1 MQANIERLNKEG
13 LCWRAYK
20 WNENNSN
27 NNNNINNNDIWNRCF
42 VLSYLQPKCYMK
54 IAEENENVS
63 FCRSNERK
71 WIYGEN
77 RIYFMFVYLMNIA
90 CMCKNPLSLG
100 LFVVLIFIFSLVDV
114 KYTHTHIH
122 AQPMTSTSKFSS
134 QFSFKRTE
142 IKSTLIKWCQ
152 QWHSI

>member
-1 MQANIERLNKEG
+1 MKRSFLLFIASNLHHLAIVQANIERLNKEG

-20 WNENNSN
+20 WNEK

-77 RIYFMFVYLMNIA
+77 RIYFMSVYLMNVA
-90 CMCKNPLSLG
+90 YVCVC
-100 LFVVLIFIFSLVDV
+100 V
-114 KYTHTHIH
+114 
-122 AQPMTSTSKFSS
+122 
-134 QFSFKRTE
+134 
-142 IKSTLIKWCQ
+142 
-152 QWHSI
+152 